1 MEQKELQKIVN
12 PIYTTAK
19 GTVMTLATSGDQNA
33 IALCPHLEIE
43 EIMGKGPKAPESFK
57 KIYVIGQ
64 EVRFKI
70 GNNAVLHRK
79 EPVVVDLPSGYS
91 PRGFVMA
98 DAGRQYYGLDLPAV
112 IDLMKPAVRKT
123 MSDAQRKQ
131 VRYAAADA
139 TGYQSVRDALGRN
152 QREICVITE
161 GLLGYLSESE
171 LISMCRAVNRL
182 LSEFGGCWI
191 TADRGMLGI
200 YSAIYGALINPDTA
214 AFDARI
220 KSKGV
225 GMADVRFY
233 QNSLFTGSGD
243 DAAAFLKAQGFAVK
257 AESVSRYIHGLRTVD
272 TATEKRIADACA
284 AMDIWTLTVAAP
296 AEDIEDADPPFA
308 VDADTRDDVLLIRV
322 QGRLDTLTAPELLK
336 TYLAHSE
343 MTGKTDIDLS
353 GVTYVSSAGERVLR
367 MIGKSYRQAEP
378 LTQPTD

>member
-1 MEQKELQKIVN
+1 
-12 PIYTTAK
+12 
-19 GTVMTLATSGDQNA
+19 
-33 IALCPHLEIE
+33 
-43 EIMGKGPKAPESFK
+43 
-57 KIYVIGQ
+57 
-64 EVRFKI
+64 
-70 GNNAVLHRK
+70 
-79 EPVVVDLPSGYS
+79 
-91 PRGFVMA
+91 
-98 DAGRQYYGLDLPAV
+98 
-112 IDLMKPAVRKT
+112 

-152 QREICVITE
+152 QGEICVIIE

-214 AFDARI
+214 AFDGRI
-220 KSKGV
+220 KSKGA

-233 QNSLFTGSGD
+233 QNSLFTGSSD

-367 MIGKSYRQAEP
+367 MIGKS
-378 LTQPTD
+378 